1 MINSSG
7 LSNIQNRWSSGYD
20 GGFADVPQNTSK
32 KIIYARTHM
41 KSSLKFHDVFIDN
54 QICTRSKNLIFA
66 TSRILDKLCFTN
78 ISTYDERK
86 CLFDRKGDRENWN
99 LKKNLDW

>member
-1 MINSSG
+1 MYRI
-7 LSNIQNRWSSGYD
+7 
-20 GGFADVPQNTSK
+20 K
-32 KIIYARTHM
+32 
-41 KSSLKFHDVFIDN
+41 
-54 QICTRSKNLIFA
+54 KNLIFA
-66 TSRILDKLCFTN
+66 TSRIPMKLGFTN